1 MLLPT
6 PRNKFRLAVIS
17 SLLRT
22 LIQIWKRGNSEGKVT
37 IETSMASNEAQKNLW
52 KEIFLLFD
60 RQGNERITARE
71 IGTTAGNHK
80 RQRIRSN
87 LTAKSGPA
95 LRACG
100 FAPTEGEATEMRHI
114 VDPEGTMEDV
124 VDFAKFLTLISR
136 LKPRGNEAEWRDAL
150 SVFDKEG
157 DNKIPASDFRYILT
171 NLGEALSDADA
182 EEIMR
187 RVKVENDGNVFIDEY
202 IKVIKGN

>member
-1 MLLPT
+1 
-6 PRNKFRLAVIS
+6 
-17 SLLRT
+17 
-22 LIQIWKRGNSEGKVT
+22 
-37 IETSMASNEAQKNLW
+37 
-52 KEIFLLFD
+52 
-60 RQGNERITARE
+60 
-71 IGTTAGNHK
+71 
-80 RQRIRSN
+80 
-87 LTAKSGPA
+87 
-95 LRACG
+95 
-100 FAPTEGEATEMRHI
+100 MRHI